1 MRILVTG
8 SKGTIGT
15 VLINGMPGIE
25 FVPFD
30 LPEHDARNLADLTKA
45 AEGCHGVIHL
55 AWNTWDENFRNGGY
69 HPDNSIMTSHIY
81 EACIAAKVP
90 KVLVASDVRV
100 NHPSFLPSHAIA
112 TEEPVAPDSPY
123 AANKLLMEKLGATYA
138 EKHGLDVT
146 CVRFGE
152 VNIAN
157 TRPKNDPFEEAVWL
171 SHEDLLSLV
180 EKWIKS
186 QVYVCRHVVIN
197 ATSYHES
204 HPYELGNP
212 FRWEPRDDE
221 RGAPMQ
227 LD

>member
-15 VLINGMPGIE
+15 VLLNGMPGID

-45 AEGCHGVIHL
+45 AEGCHGIIHL

-69 HPDNSIMTSHIY
+69 SVDNSIMTSNIY
-81 EACIAAKVP
+81 EACVAAKVP
-90 KVLVASDVRV
+90 KVLLASSVHV
-100 NHPSFLPSHAIA
+100 NRPSFLPSSSIGS
-112 TEEPVAPDSPY
+112 EQPVTPDSPY
-123 AANKLLMEKLGATYA
+123 GANKLLMEKLGATYA

-146 CVRFGE
+146 CVRFGCVE
-152 VNIAN
+152 SQNV
-157 TRPKNDPFEEAVWL
+157 RPKNDSFEEAVWL

-186 QVYVCRHVVIN
+186 QVYVCRHVVMH

-204 HPYELGNP
+204 HPYDLDNP
-212 FRWEPRDDE
+212 FRWEPRDEE
-221 RGAPMQ
+221 RGTPMR